1 MKARWSMMNDM
12 GAHISEWMKE
22 TDESPIVMSSRI
34 RLARNLENH
43 VHPLMFPSEQAGFR
57 VINEVQDALPNLSLM
72 RLDTM
77 DQQSKMKL
85 VAKHLISKELIKQP
99 ASAVLLNE
107 DESLSIMINEED
119 HVRIQAMG
127 NDLSLI
133 DLYQKASEI
142 DDMLDEQLEIS
153 FDEDLGYL
161 TTCPTNIGT
170 GMRASVMLHLPGL
183 SIMKRMNRIAQ
194 TINRFGF
201 TIRGIYGEGSQVYGH
216 IYQISNQLTLGKT
229 EEDII
234 DQLTEVVQQIINEE
248 MQIRERLTQYS
259 ELETLDRIY
268 RSLGILQNSRM
279 ISMEEASYR
288 LSEIK
293 LGIDL
298 GYLNLSNF
306 KFNELMVSI
315 QSAFLYNDEDENVSV
330 NEKRANILRKHTN

>member
-1 MKARWSMMNDM
+1 M
-12 GAHISEWMKE
+12 SEE
-22 TDESPIVMSSRI
+22 TPVIISSRI

-43 VHPLMFPSEQAGFR
+43 VHPLMFPSEQEGYR
-57 VINEVQDALPNLSLM
+57 VINEVQDALSNLTLN

-85 VAKHLISKELIKQP
+85 VAKHLVSPELVKQP
-99 ASAVLLNE
+99 ASAVMLND
-107 DESLSIMINEED
+107 DESVSVMINEED
-119 HVRIQAMG
+119 HIRIQALG
-127 NDLSLI
+127 TDLSLK
-133 DLYQKASEI
+133 DLYQRASKI
-142 DDMLDEQLEIS
+142 DDELDKALDIS
-153 FDEDLGYL
+153 YDEHLGYL

-216 IYQISNQLTLGKT
+216 IYQVSNQLTLGKT

-234 DQLTEVVQQIINEE
+234 DNLTEVVNQIINEE
-248 MQIRERLTQYS
+248 KQIRERLDKHNPV
-259 ELETLDRIY
+259 ETLDRVY
-268 RSLGILQNSRM
+268 RSLGVLQNSRI

-288 LSEIK
+288 LSEVK

-298 GYLNLSNF
+298 NYILLENF
-306 KFNELMVSI
+306 KFNELMVAI
-315 QSAFLYNDEDENVSV
+315 QSPFLIDDDDNRTV
-330 NEKRANILRKHTN
+330 NEKRADLLREHIK

>member
-1 MKARWSMMNDM
+1 M
-12 GAHISEWMKE
+12 SEE
-22 TDESPIVMSSRI
+22 TPVIISSRI

-43 VHPLMFPSEQAGFR
+43 VHPLMFPSEQEGYR
-57 VINEVQDALPNLSLM
+57 VINEVQDALPNLTLN

-85 VAKHLISKELIKQP
+85 VAKHLVSPELVKQP
-99 ASAVLLNE
+99 ASAVMLND
-107 DESLSIMINEED
+107 DESVSVMINEED
-119 HVRIQAMG
+119 HIRIQALG
-127 NDLSLI
+127 TDLSLK
-133 DLYQKASEI
+133 DLYQRASKI
-142 DDMLDEQLEIS
+142 DDELDKALDIS
-153 FDEDLGYL
+153 YDEHLGYL

-216 IYQISNQLTLGKT
+216 IYQVSNQLTLGKT

-234 DQLTEVVQQIINEE
+234 DNLTEVVNQIINEE
-248 MQIRERLTQYS
+248 KQIRERLDKHNPV
-259 ELETLDRIY
+259 ETLDRVY
-268 RSLGILQNSRM
+268 RSLGVLQNSRI

-288 LSEIK
+288 LSEVK

-298 GYLNLSNF
+298 NYILLENF
-306 KFNELMVSI
+306 KFNELMVAI
-315 QSAFLYNDEDENVSV
+315 QSPFLIDDEDNRTV
-330 NEKRANILRKHTN
+330 NEKRADLLREHIK

>member
-1 MKARWSMMNDM
+1 M
-12 GAHISEWMKE
+12 SEE
-22 TDESPIVMSSRI
+22 TPVIISSRI

-43 VHPLMFPSEQAGFR
+43 VHPLMFPSEQEGYR
-57 VINEVQDALPNLSLM
+57 VINEVQDALPNLTLN

-85 VAKHLISKELIKQP
+85 VAKHLVSPELVKQP
-99 ASAVLLNE
+99 ASAVMLND
-107 DESLSIMINEED
+107 DESVSVMINEED
-119 HVRIQAMG
+119 HIRIQALG
-127 NDLSLI
+127 TDLSLK
-133 DLYQKASEI
+133 DLYQRASKI
-142 DDMLDEQLEIS
+142 DDELDKALDIS
-153 FDEDLGYL
+153 YDEHLGYL

-216 IYQISNQLTLGKT
+216 IYQVSNQLTLGKT

-234 DQLTEVVQQIINEE
+234 DNLTEVVNQIINEE
-248 MQIRERLTQYS
+248 KQIRERLDKHNPV
-259 ELETLDRIY
+259 ETLDRVY
-268 RSLGILQNSRM
+268 RSLGVLQNSRI

-288 LSEIK
+288 LSEVK

-298 GYLNLSNF
+298 NYILLENF
-306 KFNELMVSI
+306 KFNELMVAI
-315 QSAFLYNDEDENVSV
+315 QSPFLIDDDDNRTV
-330 NEKRANILRKHTN
+330 NEKRADLLREHIK

>member
-12 GAHISEWMKE
+12 DAHISEWMKE

-119 HVRIQAMG
+119 HIRIQAMG
-127 NDLSLI
+127 NDLSLT

-142 DDMLDEQLEIS
+142 DDILDEQLEIS

-201 TIRGIYGEGSQVYGH
+201 TIRG
-216 IYQISNQLTLGKT
+216 TLGKT

>member
-1 MKARWSMMNDM
+1 MMSNI
-12 GAHISEWMKE
+12 HTNISEWMKMSE
-22 TDESPIVMSSRI
+22 ERPVIISSRI

-43 VHPLMFPSEQAGFR
+43 VHPLMFPSEQEGYR
-57 VINEVQDALPNLSLM
+57 VINEVQDALSNLTLN

-85 VAKHLISKELIKQP
+85 VAKHLVSPELVKQP
-99 ASAVLLNE
+99 ASAVMLND
-107 DESLSIMINEED
+107 DESVSVMINEED
-119 HVRIQAMG
+119 HIRIQALG
-127 NDLSLI
+127 TDLSLK
-133 DLYQKASEI
+133 DLYQRASKI
-142 DDMLDEQLEIS
+142 DDELDKALDIS
-153 FDEDLGYL
+153 YDEHLGYL

-216 IYQISNQLTLGKT
+216 IYQVSNQLTLGKT

-234 DQLTEVVQQIINEE
+234 DNLTEVVNQIINEE
-248 MQIRERLTQYS
+248 KQIRERLDKHNS
-259 ELETLDRIY
+259 VETLDRVY
-268 RSLGILQNSRM
+268 RSLGVLQNSRI

-288 LSEIK
+288 LSEVK

-298 GYLNLSNF
+298 NYILLENF
-306 KFNELMVSI
+306 KFNELMVAI
-315 QSAFLYNDEDENVSV
+315 QSPFLIDDDDNRTV
-330 NEKRANILRKHTN
+330 NEKRADLLREHIK

>member
-1 MKARWSMMNDM
+1 MKVRWDVMSDINP
-12 GAHISEWMKE
+12 HISEWMKE
-22 TDESPIVMSSRI
+22 TSEAPIVMSSRI

-43 VHPLMFPSEQAGFR
+43 VHPLMFPSEQSGFR
-57 VINEVQDALPNLSLM
+57 VINEVQDALPELSLL

-85 VAKHLISKELIKQP
+85 VAKHLISPELIKQP

-107 DESLSIMINEED
+107 NESMSIMLNEED
-119 HVRIQAMG
+119 HIRIQAMG
-127 NDLSLI
+127 SDLSLH
-133 DLYQKASEI
+133 DLYKQASEI
-142 DDMLDEQLEIS
+142 DDQLDEKLDIS
-153 FDEDLGYL
+153 YDEHLGYL

-216 IYQISNQLTLGKT
+216 IYQVSNQLTLGKT
-229 EEDII
+229 EEEII
-234 DQLTEVVQQIINEE
+234 DNLTEVVQQIINEE
-248 MQIRERLTQYS
+248 KQIRERLTQYN

-288 LSEIK
+288 LSEVK
-293 LGIDL
+293 LGVDL
-298 GYLNLSNF
+298 GYLSLNNF

-315 QSAFLYNDEDENVSV
+315 QSAFLYNDEDETISV
-330 NEKRANILRKHTN
+330 NQRRADILREHTK